1 MPPLPDKSMMN
12 MVSEDDSEF
21 VERRKRDLRRFMKR
35 LGKHRV
41 LGQSTEY
48 IEFIKNEKFYHL

>member
-12 MVSEDDSEF
+12 MVAEDDSEF

-41 LGQSTEY
+41 LG
-48 IEFIKNEKFYHL
+48 